1 MKMKGYGAKRK
12 CVEVRDEMK
21 YIPLTST
28 VESLIQNC
36 AVLSEVRMK
45 WNSCLALQF
54 YCGIARVD

>member
-1 MKMKGYGAKRK
+1 MKGYGAKRR

-28 VESLIQNC
+28 VERLLQNR

-45 WNSCLALQF
+45 WNSCLGLQF
-54 YCGIARVD
+54 YCGNAQVD